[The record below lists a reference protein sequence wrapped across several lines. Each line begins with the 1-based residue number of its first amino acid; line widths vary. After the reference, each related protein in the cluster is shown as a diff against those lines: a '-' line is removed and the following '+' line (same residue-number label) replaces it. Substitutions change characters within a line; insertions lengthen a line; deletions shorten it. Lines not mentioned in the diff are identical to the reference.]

1 MIASRVN
8 RGAVSKRNLATN
20 PDSRSDREAQSP
32 SAAAAAAAGTS
43 SGISTPTPRHIL
55 TPYERFVVRITRS
68 HRGGEVPTTM
78 G

>member
-1 MIASRVN
+1 MASRVN
-8 RGAVSKRNLATN
+8 RGAVSKRSLATN
-20 PDSRSDREAQSP
+20 PDSQSEAQS
-32 SAAAAAAAGTS
+32 SSAAAAAAGTS
-43 SGISTPTPRHIL
+43 SGISTPTPRHVL